1 MIYDGKLFKDKRAAR
16 NLSQKEASEIT
27 GINLRIISQIEN
39 GTFDGGLKYLIKYM
53 KLLKLEFNIFDPR
66 ATKISQ
72 TSTQFNQS
80 ESFSS
85 NLAPHQVLFE
95 NDDNQ
100 IAEKPDALS
109 LAEKVDQMFDY
120 RK

>member
-66 ATKISQ
+66 ATKINQ
-72 TSTQFNQS
+72 TATQFNPP
-80 ESFSS
+80 ESLSS
-85 NLAPHQVLFE
+85 NLEPHHASFE
-95 NDDNQ
+95 NNNQ
-100 IAEKPDALS
+100 ITEKLDAITV
-109 LAEKVDQMFDY
+109 AEKVDKMFNY